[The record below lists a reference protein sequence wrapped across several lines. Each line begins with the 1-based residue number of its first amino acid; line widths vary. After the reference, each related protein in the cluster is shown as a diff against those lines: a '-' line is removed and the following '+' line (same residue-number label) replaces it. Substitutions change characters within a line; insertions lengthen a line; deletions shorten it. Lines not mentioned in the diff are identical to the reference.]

1 MKLIRRINSTT
12 CIVNYFEI
20 ITIYLF
26 MKNFGRKYFNISL
39 LVSGSKNV
47 NILQFFY
54 RRMEEKI
61 ISEQISLNRKAELDF
76 P

>member
-1 MKLIRRINSTT
+1 
-12 CIVNYFEI
+12 
-20 ITIYLF
+20 